1 MFKFG
6 PYILDPAV
14 IRLSKNGIEIELE
27 PQLFNTL
34 LHLIKMRD
42 RVVTKDE
49 LLEKVWNGRVVS
61 DHVITRVIYELRK
74 ILDDKSG
81 EYSHIRTVRRK
92 GYQFI
97 VDVTEDEQGY
107 IVAVPSE
114 SISILDFSFLNK
126 LLIIFGIMVLAIGIF
141 MLTNKSTSEV
151 DLPNKSPSK
160 QKLNIYPIIAVMPI
174 DVESDNEELSMLV
187 QSLIEYLT
195 NQLLVNLNMKV
206 IHPDNLL
213 HMEEQLNDIRAIQK
227 TTRSDFIIQG
237 FIESVTDQSINLH
250 LTLHKNNGTGG
261 LIPFPLGAF
270 KFPYPQNAKD
280 LNELYKQRK
289 VTVRSIIQIIKPGV
303 IVRDNGERETDD
315 PEAYRLVIAA
325 HHLLRSDD
333 CKAIQRAEQLLL
345 NATQRD
351 DQFAYAYYQLFA
363 NYFKRVWLC
372 GESIEFHQKA
382 LAMAEIVQRLAPNS
396 YNPMAMGMNA
406 ILIESNQVEKA
417 YELSK
422 DADWNDP
429 DAINYRNYGLR
440 YAGFLKLA
448 TQYIDR
454 ILQLD
459 PYFFSEKPIHQ
470 APNALLYQN
479 LFTEYMDLLA
489 EPGNSYHDY
498 FRGLSLVLM
507 GNSLEASK
515 ILQGVVERQSTDLF
529 GKLSQALLFIIEN
542 DNLAAIE
549 IVDKI
554 VRQRNIKK
562 LTDGEMTYKL
572 VQLYALANAQEL
584 ALKNLQLTVDSG
596 FFPMNYFLKDPALK
610 SIQNREEFSAI
621 IEQAT
626 KRHKAFAEKF
636 DLIPETILNTDLKY
650 NL

>member
-6 PYILDPAV
+6 PYILDPAA
-14 IRLSKNGIEIELE
+14 IRLSKNSMEIELE

-34 LHLIKMRD
+34 LLLIKMRD

-61 DHVITRVIYELRK
+61 EHVITRVIYELRK
-74 ILDDKSG
+74 ILDDKS
-81 EYSHIRTVRRK
+81 EEHSYIRTVRRK

-97 VDVTEDEQGY
+97 EDVTEEEQGD
-107 IVAVPSE
+107 IVAAPRE
-114 SISILDFSFLNK
+114 SISILGFSFLNK
-126 LLIIFGIMVLAIGIF
+126 LLIIFSIMVLAIAIF
-141 MLTNKSTSEV
+141 MLTNQSTSEV

-195 NQLLVNLNMKV
+195 NQLSVNLNMKV

-270 KFPYPQNAKD
+270 QFPYPQNAKD

-325 HHLLRSDD
+325 HHLSRSDD

-479 LFTEYMDLLA
+479 LFTEYIDLLA

-542 DNLAAIE
+542 DKLAAIE

-584 ALKNLQLTVDSG
+584 ALKNLQLTVDGG
-596 FFPMNYFLKDPALK
+596 FFPMNYFLNDPALK

-621 IEQAT
+621 VEQAT
-626 KRHKAFAEKF
+626 KRHEAFAEMF
-636 DLIPETILNTDLKY
+636 DLKPETRLNSALK
-650 NL
+650 